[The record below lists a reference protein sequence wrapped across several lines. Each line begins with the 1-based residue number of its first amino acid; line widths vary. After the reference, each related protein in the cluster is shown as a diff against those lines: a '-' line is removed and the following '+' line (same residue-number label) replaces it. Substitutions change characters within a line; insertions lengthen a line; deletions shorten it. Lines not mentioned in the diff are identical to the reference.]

1 MLGSIN
7 FKDKNIFSYLIVT
20 ISYWSFMLTDGAL
33 RMLVLLHFHVL
44 GFNPIQLAYLFL
56 LYEFA
61 GIITNLSAGWLASKF
76 GLNVTLYSGLILQII
91 SLLLLTQVNEN
102 WTIFASVI
110 FVMFVQGLSGVSK
123 DLTKMSSKSA
133 VKLLAPETNNKLF
146 KWVSFLTGSKNTV
159 KGLGFFIGG
168 LLLYLFEFQNS
179 LIIMSLILFLVLTIT
194 YITMPKNLGSLDKK
208 VKFSEVFSKN
218 KNINFLSASRV
229 FLFGARDVWFVVGL
243 PLFFY
248 SILSDGSVDDNKKAF
263 FIIGTFLALW
273 IIIYGI
279 VQALTPK
286 LISNQILKFSA
297 VKVAKDWS
305 LYLFPI
311 PIILFFLLKLYPHN
325 DNFNLIIT
333 IIILLAFCF
342 FFAINS
348 SLHSFLIL
356 KFTNKKRVSLDVGFY
371 YMSNAAGRLIGTLF
385 SGLSYT
391 YGGIEI
397 CLFVSSVM
405 LLINRLGMRK
415 LEEN

>member
-1 MLGSIN
+1 
-7 FKDKNIFSYLIVT
+7 
-20 ISYWSFMLTDGAL
+20 MLTDGAL

-61 GIITNLSAGWLASKF
+61 GIVTNLSAGWLASKF
-76 GLNVTLYSGLILQII
+76 GLNITLFSGLILQII

-102 WTIFASVI
+102 WTILASVV

-133 VKLLAPETNNKLF
+133 VKLLAPEKNTKLF

-168 LLLYLFEFQNS
+168 LLLYLFDFQTS
-179 LIIMSLILFLVLTIT
+179 LVIMSIILFVVLIIS
-194 YITMPKNLGSLDKK
+194 YITIPKNLGTIDKK
-208 VKFSEVFSKN
+208 VKFSEIFSKN
-218 KNINFLSASRV
+218 KNINFLSLSRV

-248 SILSDGSVDDNKKAF
+248 SILSDGSVDNNKNAF
-263 FIIGTFLALW
+263 FIIGSFLAFW

-279 VQALTPK
+279 IQTLTPK
-286 LISNQILKFSA
+286 LTKNQISKTSS
-297 VKVAKDWS
+297 VQVAKNWS

-311 PIILFFLLKLYPHN
+311 PIILFFLLKLHPYN
-325 DNFNLIIT
+325 ENFNLIIT
-333 IIILLAFCF
+333 IIILLVFCI

-356 KFTNKKRVSLDVGFY
+356 KFTDKKRVALDVGFY
-371 YMSNAAGRLIGTLF
+371 YMSNAAGRLVGTLF

-391 YGGIEI
+391 FGGMEF
-397 CLFVSSVM
+397 CLFISSVF
-405 LLINRLGMRK
+405 LLINRLSISNIK
-415 LEEN
+415 EQ